1 MKDILKKISHGRL
14 EPLFYILYKLF
25 INSEYRVLTISWY
38 LKGLRK
44 PNQEDIDLVVEN
56 VTFIYKSFER
66 QAMAKNYIKIF
77 KNTILTL
84 E

>member
-25 INSEYRVLTISWY
+25 INLEYRVLTISWY

-66 QAMAKNYIKIF
+66 QAMAKKLYQNIHKI
-77 KNTILTL
+77 LS
-84 E
+84 